1 MGNRDDDRRVR
12 RTKASLRQ
20 ALTELMGEKDVRAI
34 TVRELT
40 DRADVNRGTFYAH
53 YRDIYDMVEQQE
65 NEIFAVLSELLSGY
79 SPQQLRGDLA
89 PVLANVFQFVEQ
101 NRDLLPILLE
111 GPAVDRVFRRLYGVI
126 YDKCLGEWAGIYPI
140 DGGTGLNF
148 SLEFI
153 IAGTVGLVRAW
164 AQNGFQVPYEEMA
177 ALTGKLIQQGLRSF

>member
-1 MGNRDDDRRVR
+1 MGNRDSDRRVR

-20 ALTELMGEKDVRAI
+20 ALTELLGEKDVRAI

-53 YRDIYDMVEQQE
+53 YRDIYDMLEQNE
-65 NEIFAVLSELLSGY
+65 NELFHVLEDLLSEC
-79 SPQQLRGDLA
+79 SPQQLRDDLS
-89 PVLANVFQFVEQ
+89 PVLERIFQFVEQ

-126 YDKCLGEWAGIYPI
+126 YDKCLGEWAGIYPM
-140 DGGTGLNF
+140 DGGAGLDL

-164 AQNGFQVPYEEMA
+164 AQNGFQAPCGEMA
-177 ALTGKLIQQGLRSF
+177 ALTGKLIQQGLRAL